1 MRPIL
6 IIRSAMRVAIIAT
19 PLLLAL
25 HYFITHLLAFI
36 HIFYQHPGI
45 AITQRQVANA
55 YYLNG
60 TTLLGEEAT
69 GRKKKEYIP
78 KIIHQIFH
86 NWKDPANET
95 LPSDWDAQ
103 RRTCVESNPHWE
115 HRLWTP
121 RTSLSFL
128 TTHYPTFLPSYLSYP
143 HPVQRVDALRYFLLY
158 HYGGIYLDLDNGC
171 LPSSVS
177 MSMSSTVSD
186 SLDPL
191 VGYPLWITDG
201 GRGALSNNILGARA
215 RHPFWGRVVAEL
227 ISGRGAAVPRGWGER
242 VTGFWKR
249 WWCAWGVLRYV
260 EVSWGVGQWFLGGVW
275 DEYHVLLE
283 RGRDQVRGDTLM
295 LSVMEG
301 VVDDEEESGRLYRL
315 MMDDRPGRDEWVF
328 FTQGRGG
335 TWNGWDNRLFLEI
348 GDHLGVFFLLL
359 VLGVLGG
366 ILGWLAKRYRVQ
378 RGKGYRRVK
387 SEDME
392 DRSE

>member
-6 IIRSAMRVAIIAT
+6 IIRSAIRVAIIAT

-55 YYLNG
+55 YLNG
-60 TTLLGEEAT
+60 TTLLREHEAT
-69 GRKKKEYIP
+69 GLRKKEYMP
-78 KIIHQIFH
+78 RIIHQIFH
-86 NWKDPANET
+86 NWKDAANET
-95 LPSDWDAQ
+95 LPSDWAAQ
-103 RRTCVESNPHWE
+103 RRTCVDSNPHWE
-115 HRLWTP
+115 YRLWTP
-121 RTSLSFL
+121 TTSLSFL
-128 TTHYPTFLPSYLSYP
+128 TSHYPTFLPSYLSYP

-171 LPSSVS
+171 LPSVLSP
-177 MSMSSTVSD
+177 TVSD

-191 VGYPLWITDG
+191 IGYPLWIADG

-227 ISGRGAAVPRGWGER
+227 IAGRGAVPTAHGAWWIEK
-242 VTGFWKR
+242 VTTGFWKR

-275 DEYHVLLE
+275 DEYHWLLE
-283 RGRDQVRGDTLM
+283 RGRDHQV
-295 LSVMEG
+295 SVMEG

-315 MMDDRPGRDEWVF
+315 MMDDRPGMDEWVF

-348 GDHLGVFFLLL
+348 GDHLGVFLL
-359 VLGVLGG
+359 VLGGLLAG
-366 ILGWLAKRYRVQ
+366 ILGWLAKRYRAVQ

>member
-6 IIRSAMRVAIIAT
+6 VRSAFRVAIIAI
-19 PLLLAL
+19 PILFAL

-55 YYLNG
+55 YLNG
-60 TTLLGEEAT
+60 TTLLRGERET
-69 GRKKKEYIP
+69 GTRKDSKEYIP

-86 NWKDPANET
+86 NWKDPENKT

-103 RRTCVESNPHWE
+103 RRSCVDNNPGWE
-115 HRLWTP
+115 YRLWTP
-121 RTSLSFL
+121 STSLAFL
-128 TTHYPTFLPSYLSYP
+128 TTYYPTFLPSYLSYP
-143 HPVQRVDALRYFLLY
+143 HPVQRVDALRYFLLF

-171 LPSSVS
+171 LPSISP
-177 MSMSSTVSD
+177 TAN

-191 VGYPLWITDG
+191 ISYPLWITDG
-201 GRGALSNNILGARA
+201 GRGALSNNILAARPG
-215 RHPFWGRVVAEL
+215 HPFWGRVVAEL
-227 ISGRGAAVPRGWGER
+227 IEGRGAVPQGRGET

-275 DEYHVLLE
+275 DEYHALLE
-283 RGRDQVRGDTLM
+283 MGRDMRGEMD
-295 LSVMEG
+295 G
-301 VVDDEEESGRLYRL
+301 VVDEEKSGRLYRL
-315 MMDDRPGRDEWVF
+315 MMDDRPGMDEWVF

-348 GDHLGVFFLLL
+348 GDHLGLFLL
-359 VLGVLGG
+359 VLGALAGVLG
-366 ILGWLAKRYRVQ
+366 WSAKRYWLQ
-378 RGKGYRRVK
+378 RGKRYRRVK